1 MQPLAR
7 LFLLLLAIILGA
19 CVPKTVVYQVPA
31 ESVPQNALFSKAEKL
46 FQEKSYQEALEA
58 YNEYLLHFPDKP
70 LAGSALLKTG
80 AVHTA
85 LGRHAKAREVYQ
97 RLISQYPQSSF
108 AKDAQVEILASFYN
122 EGRYAEIIQQAA
134 GVLKQAVS
142 RSHIYRTYALLGDT
156 YLAMG
161 SPVDAVTCYTSA
173 YKTSNDLEKEG
184 LIARLKEAVAQLD
197 SKEIVSMLRQME
209 GGFPTGYLL
218 YQLGLNHFE
227 NEAYEDA
234 AKVLSTFSEGF
245 PRHARTQDAQRLL
258 GSIEIKSVYSR
269 YTIGCL
275 LPFSGRLKAYGNQ
288 ALKGVELALSRF
300 SSQNGR
306 PLIKIIFKDTESDPD
321 KGVQAVK
328 ELFKENVAAIIGPL
342 VTAEAA
348 AMEAQNCGIPIITLT
363 QKEDITQIGD
373 YVFRNFLTPKMQV
386 KAIVSFAAE
395 TLGLRNYAILYPDE
409 NYGTTFMNLFWDE
422 VLAHG
427 GRVVGAEAYN
437 SAQTDFADPIKKLVG
452 LYYEVPKAQKSEPIV
467 DFEAVFI
474 PDAPKKAG
482 LIIPQLAFYDI
493 RNTYLFGTNLWHS
506 DSLIAM
512 LPQSVEGT
520 VITDGFF
527 AESAAAGVRDFVQD
541 FVKTYGE
548 EPEFIEAVAYDT
560 AMILFEMV
568 SRPDIRFRSELK
580 KGLLQLSNF
589 EGVTGLTSFESNG
602 DARKKLYILK
612 IKGKGFVEL
621 ERR

>member
-1 MQPLAR
+1 
-7 LFLLLLAIILGA
+7 
-19 CVPKTVVYQVPA
+19 
-31 ESVPQNALFSKAEKL
+31 
-46 FQEKSYQEALEA
+46 
-58 YNEYLLHFPDKP
+58 
-70 LAGSALLKTG
+70 
-80 AVHTA
+80 
-85 LGRHAKAREVYQ
+85 
-97 RLISQYPQSSF
+97 
-108 AKDAQVEILASFYN
+108 
-122 EGRYAEIIQQAA
+122 
-134 GVLKQAVS
+134 
-142 RSHIYRTYALLGDT
+142 
-156 YLAMG
+156 MG
-161 SPVDAVTCYTSA
+161 SPVDAVTYYTSA
-173 YKTSNDLEKEG
+173 YKTSKDAEKEG

-197 SKEIVSMLRQME
+197 SKEIVSMLRRME

-452 LYYEVPKAQKSEPIV
+452 LYYEVPKDLKVRMAKAYKAEKSSDLIENSANTDRKVAGPAKDKVQKKALDPKDAKEQEPEPIV

-493 RNTYLFGTNLWHS
+493 RNTYLLGTNLWHS

-512 LPQSVEGT
+512 SPQSIEGA

-602 DARKKLYILK
+602 DVRKKLYLLK